1 MILILSHGNATV
13 NIGFSVYGSILVE
26 NLHEQS
32 VDQCTTPY
40 IAAGGFTSV
49 SIDKSMMNY
58 VQSSRGR
65 YMDELKYK
73 RYEQAAEEKGKRE
86 KEQLKLSSH

>member
-1 MILILSHGNATV
+1 
-13 NIGFSVYGSILVE
+13 
-26 NLHEQS
+26 
-32 VDQCTTPY
+32 
-40 IAAGGFTSV
+40 
-49 SIDKSMMNY
+49 MMNY